1 MAYLDSK
8 DILKYK
14 FRMDMLIS
22 YDNAV
27 RFINTGVGDLELA
40 KLSPVVVKFKS
51 ERLPAFYPKV
61 F

>member
-1 MAYLDSK
+1 
-8 DILKYK
+8 
-14 FRMDMLIS
+14 MDVLVGNN
-22 YDNAV
+22 NAV
-27 RFINTGVGDLELA
+27 GFSNVNAGDLELA

>member
-1 MAYLDSK
+1 
-8 DILKYK
+8 
-14 FRMDMLIS
+14 MDMLIS